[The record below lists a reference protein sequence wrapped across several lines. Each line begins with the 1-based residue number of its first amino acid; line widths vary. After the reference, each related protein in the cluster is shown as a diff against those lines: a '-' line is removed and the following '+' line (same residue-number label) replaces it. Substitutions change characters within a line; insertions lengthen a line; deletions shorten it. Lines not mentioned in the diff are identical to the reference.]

1 MYIPNLYLNENET
14 EINDFLQKNGF
25 AILVNQLNQKLFAV
39 HVPLYL
45 TKNKDGKMILE
56 GHIAKENPLWQSF
69 ENNPEVLA
77 IFSGPHS
84 YISSSWYD
92 HENVPTWNYTAVHVY
107 GKIKIVDEVA
117 AIAALTRLVDKYEQN
132 SKYPVQVENF
142 SKKTMMQVR
151 GIVAFE
157 IEVNDIQAVKKMSQ
171 NRDDKNHQNII
182 TKLEAS
188 QDAQAIAVAKEMR
201 ENRK

>member
-39 HVPLYL
+39 HVPLYV
-45 TKNKDGKMILE
+45 TKNKEGKMILE

-84 YISSSWYD
+84 YVSSSWYD
-92 HENVPTWNYTAVHVY
+92 HENVPTWNYSAVHVY
-107 GKIKIVDEVA
+107 GKIKIVDEIA
-117 AIAALTRLVDKYEQN
+117 AIAALTRLVDKYEQS
-132 SKYPVQVENF
+132 SKCPVQVENF

-171 NRDDKNHQNII
+171 NRDDKNHQTII
-182 TKLEAS
+182 TELEAT